1 MQLLSSQSQQNN
13 SETKTILK
21 KNDITVHIKWVK
33 QTTKCIRIPLFGSAA
48 WLLCCQGLQ

>member
-13 SETKTILK
+13 SETKTIL